1 MLGAAV
7 ALYFGHLPTLLALLF
22 LLGVLATIFGPLKY
36 SLMPQHLRQS
46 ELVGG
51 NALVDSGTFLAILIG
66 TITGGL
72 LVPTSQAAA
81 AAGGASHANVAR
93 RGHGGRGRRDLSV
106 LALHSARRGH
116 RPEPQ
121 GELQSRSPRPGM

>member
-1 MLGAAV
+1 MICAAA
-7 ALYFGHLPTLLALLF
+7 ALYFGHLPTLLTLLF

-66 TITGGL
+66 TI
-72 LVPTSQAAA
+72 
-81 AAGGASHANVAR
+81 R
-93 RGHGGRGRRDLSV
+93 RTAD
-106 LALHSARRGH
+106 
-116 RPEPQ
+116 
-121 GELQSRSPRPGM
+121 